1 MKRYVGLFI
10 ILFFLVLYLIFPTSN
25 SSIDAYYYAA
35 SIKHAGEMFH
45 PHHLLYNF
53 TGSVFLKISQAIG
66 FSPDVLL
73 FLKSLNAL
81 IAALCLFVVYRILV
95 KLEKDPGEIAGF
107 LILSGSN
114 FAIWRFATEN
124 ETYLFPLIFS
134 LLASLGFINYL
145 KNRKPGQI
153 VLSGLA
159 ASIAVLYHQ
168 IHLFWWLI
176 LLVGIVVY
184 FRRWKVFLLYS
195 LPAILIPVVYIL
207 VFSTLRNKGEVG
219 GTFVQFVLRDFYAG
233 GVDMTFGWSNLY
245 LTVINVFRSYL
256 QVHGLMFT
264 MINKSIL
271 FLLPAML
278 ATILLVTSV
287 LQKGLF
293 RKRIADTYGKFIKI
307 HIFIFVAQLIF
318 AVYAVG
324 NAEFMVM
331 LPILSFLIVAARF
344 DFKKRFLYL
353 TGISLLI
360 WNLGYGILPAW
371 KADHTP
377 HQNILEW
384 VKIHTSDLFVLMSD
398 QHVISKIYYSSGV
411 EVVPNIRK
419 APEAMV
425 SRNQSLSMLQEEI
438 DNYLISGKRIFTD
451 CLGRPD
457 IISRE
462 HLLDQGVN
470 QEFFSKY
477 SAIPVDSVDT
487 LPGTYYLHEIF
498 KKEDPSLNKRE

>member
-1 MKRYVGLFI
+1 
-10 ILFFLVLYLIFPTSN
+10 
-25 SSIDAYYYAA
+25 
-35 SIKHAGEMFH
+35 
-45 PHHLLYNF
+45 
-53 TGSVFLKISQAIG
+53 
-66 FSPDVLL
+66 
-73 FLKSLNAL
+73 
-81 IAALCLFVVYRILV
+81 
-95 KLEKDPGEIAGF
+95 
-107 LILSGSN
+107 
-114 FAIWRFATEN
+114 
-124 ETYLFPLIFS
+124 
-134 LLASLGFINYL
+134 
-145 KNRKPGQI
+145 
-153 VLSGLA
+153 
-159 ASIAVLYHQ
+159 
-168 IHLFWWLI
+168 
-176 LLVGIVVY
+176 
-184 FRRWKVFLLYS
+184 
-195 LPAILIPVVYIL
+195 
-207 VFSTLRNKGEVG
+207 
-219 GTFVQFVLRDFYAG
+219 
-233 GVDMTFGWSNLY
+233 
-245 LTVINVFRSYL
+245 
-256 QVHGLMFT
+256 